1 VISYSSLKMIS
12 VDIVT
17 MSVLN
22 LATDVSKFEFALFE
36 LTAGTLS
43 YDLVDPSSLK
53 NILDKIKTHL
63 TFGAH
68 LPVEPKF
75 TN

>member
-1 VISYSSLKMIS
+1 MIS

-22 LATDVSKFEFALFE
+22 LATDVSKFEFSLFE

-43 YDLVDPSSLK
+43 YDLVDPLSLK
-53 NILDKIKTHL
+53 NILDKIKTDL
-63 TFGAH
+63 TCGAY

-75 TN
+75 ANLFYII